1 MKRVALFGST
11 GSIGTQALDVI
22 DARRDRF
29 VVAALAAGRCSDA
42 FLRQVD
48 TWNPTSIAIGDPEH
62 AAAFVA
68 ARPSLASRLHVG
80 PTGMAAIAGSPDVDI
95 VLNGITGFA
104 GLPVSLAAVDSG
116 KRLAL
121 ANKESLVTA
130 GPLVM
135 ARAAATGAEVIPVD
149 SEHSAIFQCLR
160 SGGVADVE
168 TLILT
173 ASGGP
178 FRTWDAARIASAGP
192 ADALNHPTWKMGPKI
207 SVDSATLM
215 NKALEVI
222 EARWIFDVPADR
234 IDVVV
239 HPQSIVHSMVLFKDR
254 SMIAQLGLPTMKVPI
269 QYALT
274 HPERTIAD
282 TPTWDVAKFATLNFE
297 SPRRDV
303 FPALDLGMWAAREGG
318 LLGTVLNAAN
328 EAAVAAFLDGRLSFP
343 DITRRVTRTME
354 RWRNDV
360 PLTLEHVHAADAWAR
375 EEAARP

>member
-1 MKRVALFGST
+1 
-11 GSIGTQALDVI
+11 
-22 DARRDRF
+22 
-29 VVAALAAGRCSDA
+29 
-42 FLRQVD
+42 
-48 TWNPTSIAIGDPEH
+48 
-62 AAAFVA
+62 
-68 ARPSLASRLHVG
+68 
-80 PTGMAAIAGSPDVDI
+80 
-95 VLNGITGFA
+95 
-104 GLPVSLAAVDSG
+104 
-116 KRLAL
+116 
-121 ANKESLVTA
+121 
-130 GPLVM
+130 
-135 ARAAATGAEVIPVD
+135 
-149 SEHSAIFQCLR
+149 
-160 SGGVADVE
+160 
-168 TLILT
+168 
-173 ASGGP
+173 
-178 FRTWDAARIASAGP
+178 
-192 ADALNHPTWKMGPKI
+192 
-207 SVDSATLM
+207 M

-328 EAAVAAFLDGRLSFP
+328 ESAVAAFLDGRLSFP

>member
-29 VVAALAAGRCSDA
+29 VVAALAAGRCTEA

-48 TWNPTSIAIGDPEH
+48 TWNPPLIAVGDPEH

-80 PTGMAAIAGSPDVDI
+80 PIGLATIAGSSEVDI

-104 GLPVSLAAVDSG
+104 GLPVSLAAADAG

-160 SGGVADVE
+160 SGGVGDVE
-168 TLILT
+168 KLILT

-178 FRTWDAARIASAGP
+178 FRTWSAERIASAGP

-222 EARWIFDVPADR
+222 EARWIFDVPAER
-234 IDVVV
+234 IEVVV

-274 HPERTIAD
+274 HPERTTAD
-282 TPTWDVAKFATLNFE
+282 TPTWDVAKFANLNFE
-297 SPRRDV
+297 SPRLDV
-303 FPALDLGMWAAREGG
+303 FPALELGMWAAREGG

-328 EAAVAAFLDGRLSFP
+328 ESAVAAFLDGRLAFS

>member
-11 GSIGTQALDVI
+11 GSIGTQALEVI
-22 DARRDRF
+22 DAHRDRF
-29 VVAALAAGRCSDA
+29 AVSALAAGRCSEA
-42 FLRQVD
+42 FLAQVD
-48 TWNPTSIAIGDPEH
+48 AWNPPLIALGIPEE
-62 AAAFVA
+62 ARAFEA
-68 ARPSLASRLHVG
+68 ARPNLKGRVHAGAEGLAAV
-80 PTGMAAIAGSPDVDI
+80 AAAADVDI

-104 GLPVSLAAVDSG
+104 GLPVSLAAVDAG

-130 GPLVM
+130 GPLLM
-135 ARAAATGAEVIPVD
+135 ARAAASGADVIPVD

-160 SGGVADVE
+160 SGGAGEVE
-168 TLILT
+168 RLILT

-178 FRTWDAARIASAGP
+178 FRTWDAARIAAAGV
-192 ADALNHPTWKMGPKI
+192 AEALNHPTWKMGPKI

-215 NKALEVI
+215 NKALEVV
-222 EARWIFDVPADR
+222 EARWIFDIPSDR

-239 HPQSIVHSMVLFKDR
+239 HPQSIVHSMVLFTDR

-274 HPERTIAD
+274 HPERAPASTA
-282 TPTWDVAKFATLNFE
+282 TWDVAKFATLNFE
-297 SPRRDV
+297 EPRRDV
-303 FPALDLGMWAAREGG
+303 FPALDLGMWAARDGG

-328 EAAVAAFLDGRLSFP
+328 ESAVAAFLAGRLAFP
-343 DITRRVTRTME
+343 DITRRVARTME

-360 PLTLEHVHAADAWAR
+360 PVTLDTVHAADAWAR
-375 EEAARP
+375 EEASRS